1 MPSEV
6 LVLLTNYSR
15 PQNMPSVIRAWRE
28 QTVPVKIVVV
38 DNRPDLGNVENPY
51 ETYPN
56 HGWNENLDDKDFL
69 TFDTWRWTENLGC
82 PCWIPPAIGLSHR
95 HKYIIR
101 ADDDFL
107 PGSQAVEWL
116 LWNAATVGDE
126 FSTIGQIGRLFSVR
140 TTYDQENQKE
150 SQEVRYNRYNVPRTK
165 ELVKV
170 DLTCRVSMMRGD
182 LVSLVPV
189 YRDGL
194 IGLEPGWAKNLI
206 DVHDDFLLC
215 MGLQTYTGHP
225 SYVIPLG
232 PDPETELVKTE
243 IKNGPESVYKRPG
256 HYNERESFVAL
267 AVRAGWKTKT
277 DPA

>member
-28 QTVPVKIVVV
+28 QTVPVRIVVV
-38 DNRPDLGNVENPY
+38 DNSPSEEGVRHFYPSDDLRGA
-51 ETYPN
+51 
-56 HGWNENLDDKDFL
+56 DDV
-69 TFDTWRWTENLGC
+69 WRMTENLGC

-95 HKYIIR
+95 HKYIVR

-107 PGSQAVEWL
+107 PGRQAVEWL
-116 LWNAATVGDE
+116 LWNAATVGDS
-126 FSTIGQIGRLFSVR
+126 FSTIGQIGRRFSVW
-140 TTYDQENQKE
+140 TTYDEENKKE

-182 LVSLVPV
+182 LVSIIPM

-194 IGLEPGWAKNLI
+194 IGLESGWARNLI

-215 MGLQTYTGHP
+215 MGIQSFTKYP

-232 PDPETELVKTE
+232 PDPETELIKTE
-243 IKNGPESVYKRPG
+243 IPNGAESVYKRPG

-267 AVRAGWKTKT
+267 AVRGGWKTKT
-277 DPA
+277 DPR